1 MPSRGASGARVSAIL
16 KAIGHPTRLR
26 ILERIAERG
35 LCVSDLEEALGL
47 RQANVSQHLAV
58 LRDRGLVIA
67 ERRGNTTCYYLADP
81 RIAEVITLMRDM
93 LSREAEAEAVK

>member
-1 MPSRGASGARVSAIL
+1 MRVSAIL

-26 ILERIAERG
+26 ILERIAERV

-67 ERRGNTTCYYLADP
+67 ERRGNMTCYYLADP
-81 RIAEVITLMRDM
+81 RIAEVIALMQDI
-93 LSREAEAEAVK
+93 SSNETETEAVK